1 MPFASAR
8 KKVFAL
14 IGIGAVIAS
23 ASVVLPTAGAVL
35 PANAAQDPA
44 ACQNTLA
51 LVNGGFEQP
60 VYPDGTINF
69 PTAIPGWQTTDV
81 RGAFELWSQGA
92 QGVPAATGRQFAELN
107 AYSSSTLFQDV
118 TTTPGQTLSYS
129 LQHRGRNGT
138 DTMAVLVGPPN
149 NNSLT
154 SIATYSDGNTAW
166 GTHSGT
172 YVVPEGQTTTRFAF
186 RAVSSAGGNASAG
199 NFLDSISF
207 GTGPCII
214 ADKTVQ
220 NVSGN
225 NPTRVGDTLRYTV
238 TATNNGGNPALLAV
252 VNDALATGVTYVPG
266 SMRITAGAGTGRL
279 TDQGGDDRGEY
290 TTASRNVAV
299 RLGDGASATGG
310 GTIQPGATTTAT
322 FDTVVNVSA
331 ANGSVA
337 NAATV
342 GFTDP
347 ILGQTRASTTQTTS
361 TTIAP
366 AADLAVTKVLDT
378 TPVVAGQPISY
389 TVTASNNGP
398 QAGTGVRVTD
408 TLPAGLTGVT
418 ATGADCTVTG
428 TTIGCAVPDLAVGAS
443 TPITI
448 TGTVPATADPG
459 AGLTNTATIAGS
471 LTDPDRTNNTATA
484 AATVTTAADLSIVK
498 TYAPTTPVAGEQV
511 TYTLTARNDGP
522 SDARGVTIT
531 DPLDPEVTFVSA
543 TVPGGTCTLT
553 DDVVTCDAGTL
564 AAGTTQTAT
573 ITVTLAPDAAVVQ
586 NTAAIT
592 SSTPETD
599 PTDNT
604 SSTQFA
610 ATTSADLSI
619 AKTATPATATAG
631 DEVIYTLT
639 ATNNGPSEAT
649 NAVLKD
655 TLPAGVTATNVVS
668 PAGATCDVADGAV
681 QCQWATLARNA
692 TSVVTIT
699 ATIAADA
706 PAGSLRNTASIVS
719 PTSDPD
725 TTNNSAS
732 ANVDVEQD
740 ADLAVTKTANPNPAV
755 AGGPITFTI
764 TTTNNGPSVA
774 RAVVTSDPLPA
785 TITGAAASDDCS
797 IVDGVVICQI
807 GDLAPGGSSVRTV
820 TATVPAS
827 GAGVDVVN
835 TASTTSST
843 PDGDAANDQA
853 TVTVP
858 VTASAD
864 VSVVKTAA
872 STTVRQGQP
881 VQYTVTTSNAG
892 VSDAQSVTIQER
904 PAAGLTITSAV
915 PSAGTYDPATQVWT
929 VGTLANGASATLA
942 VTATADAAGSLAN
955 QVVASSVTPD
965 PDTADLTST
974 ATVTATAVTPA
985 SSTADTATASFNEPA
1000 TFLPL
1005 SNDTPSTGATLDQAS
1020 LRLVDGAGNP
1030 VLTLATP
1037 QGQFDVDTTTGEITF
1052 TPVAGFVGTATAP
1065 YQVTDSDGRVSTST
1079 VTATIT
1085 GPPTA
1090 ADDTI
1095 TTPQGADVTV
1105 PVLGN
1110 DTGASG
1116 IALDPASVQLVDP
1129 TTGALVATLTV
1140 DGEGTYSVTPD
1151 GEVVFEPLPTFTGP
1165 ATPVTYS
1172 VADVNGDRDTATLTV
1187 SVTAAP
1193 LPAGVEDTVGTAYNT
1208 PVTFSPTGND
1218 DTGDPAASFD
1228 LSSVRLTDP
1237 VTGDP
1242 VTAVTI
1248 DGEGTYE
1255 VDTATGEI
1263 SFTPVPDFTGE
1274 ATPVSYTATTTFGE
1288 SVTADATV
1296 TVGAPGAPTATD
1308 DTGAAPFGESITVS
1322 PLANDTSG
1330 PAGTSFV
1337 TSSLRLI
1344 DPATGTPATTV
1355 TVPGEGTWTVDTT
1368 TGVVTFAPVDGFTGP
1383 ATALDYTATT
1393 NVGDTVAGSITV
1405 TSGTPPFATPDSI
1418 TVPSGQVATINVVGN
1433 DGLGSAA
1440 NFADVPV
1447 TFLDGDGNPVTMLVV
1462 PGEGTWTVGGDG
1474 RTVTFTP
1481 EAGFVGTA
1489 TVPYQ
1494 LTDSDGQ
1501 TDVSTVSVTVSAAP
1515 VAVPDVATTGQNTP
1529 VTVTPLANDTVS
1541 GTGATLDPASL
1552 RLVDPATGDAVTT
1565 VTVPGE
1571 GTWTVGTGGQ
1581 VTFTP
1586 LMTFSGTATP
1596 IGYQVTDTD
1605 GVTVGSTITATV
1617 VGVAP
1622 VASNDTVTVPRGG
1635 SVTIDPFTN
1644 DTAGTGDLDR
1654 SSLRL
1659 VDPTTGALATAV
1671 TIPGEGTYAVDTTTG
1686 LITFT
1691 PAPAFTGTS
1700 TIIYSVADGSGNRTT
1715 ATLSVDVTAPPVAV
1729 NPGPGGGVVI
1739 TTPSGQQ
1746 LAFTGSQMV
1755 GWAGLAGL
1763 LLLMGGISLVLVRR
1777 KRRAQP

>member
-1 MPFASAR
+1 MPA
-8 KKVFAL
+8 
-14 IGIGAVIAS
+14 
-23 ASVVLPTAGAVL
+23 
-35 PANAAQDPA
+35 
-44 ACQNTLA
+44 
-51 LVNGGFEQP
+51 
-60 VYPDGTINF
+60 
-69 PTAIPGWQTTDV
+69 
-81 RGAFELWSQGA
+81 
-92 QGVPAATGRQFAELN
+92 
-107 AYSSSTLFQDV
+107 
-118 TTTPGQTLSYS
+118 
-129 LQHRGRNGT
+129 
-138 DTMAVLVGPPN
+138 
-149 NNSLT
+149 
-154 SIATYSDGNTAW
+154 
-166 GTHSGT
+166 
-172 YVVPEGQTTTRFAF
+172 GQTTTRFAF
-186 RAVSSAGGNASAG
+186 RAVSSAGGDATQG

-207 GTGPCII
+207 GTGPCIV
-214 ADKTVQ
+214 ANKTVQ

-238 TATNNGGNPALLAV
+238 SATNSGGNPALLAV

-279 TDQGGDDRGEY
+279 TDQSGDDRGEY
-290 TTASRNVAV
+290 TAASRNVAV

-337 NAATV
+337 NTATV

-389 TVTASNNGP
+389 TVTASNDGP

-428 TTIGCAVPDLAVGAS
+428 TTISCAVPDLAVGAS

-471 LTDPDRTNNTATA
+471 LTDPDRTDNTATA

-531 DPLDPEVTFVSA
+531 DPIDPGVTLVSA
-543 TVPGGTCTLT
+543 GVDGGTC
-553 DDVVTCDAGTL
+553 DIVGNVVVTCDAGTL
-564 AAGTTQTAT
+564 AAGATRTAT
-573 ITVTLAPDAAVVQ
+573 ISVILAPDAEVVQ

-592 SSTPETD
+592 SSTPEID
-599 PTDNT
+599 PTDNA
-604 SSTQFA
+604 SSTSLN
-610 ATTSADLSI
+610 ATTSADLSLT
-619 AKTATPATATAG
+619 KTATPATATAG
-631 DEVIYTLT
+631 DEVTYTVT
-639 ATNNGPSEAT
+639 ATNDGPSDAT
-649 NAVLKD
+649 NAVLQD
-655 TLPAGVTATNVVS
+655 TLPTGVTATNVDS
-668 PAGATCDVADGAV
+668 PAEATCAIADGAV
-681 QCQWATLARNA
+681 QCEWVTLEAGATGI
-692 TSVVTIT
+692 VTIT
-699 ATIAADA
+699 GTIAADA
-706 PAGSLRNTASIVS
+706 PAGSLTNTASIVS

-732 ANVDVEQD
+732 ADVTVEQD
-740 ADLAVTKTANPNPAV
+740 ADLAVTKTATPSPAV

-764 TTTNNGPSVA
+764 TTTNNGPSIA

-785 TITGAAASDDCS
+785 TITDAAASDDCS
-797 IVDGVVICQI
+797 IVDGVVICQL
-807 GDLAPGGSSVRTV
+807 GDLAPGVSSVRTV
-820 TATVPAS
+820 TATVPAG
-827 GAGVDVVN
+827 GAGVDIVN
-835 TASTTSST
+835 TASTTSAT
-843 PDGDAANDQA
+843 PDGNAANDQA

-864 VSVVKTAA
+864 VSVVKAAA

-881 VQYTVTTSNAG
+881 VQYTVTASNAG
-892 VSDAQSVTIQER
+892 LSDAQAVTVQER
-904 PAAGLTITSAV
+904 PAAGLTITNAV
-915 PSAGTYDPATQVWT
+915 PSVGTYDAATQVWT
-929 VGTLANGASATLA
+929 VGTLANAASATLA
-942 VTATADAAGSLAN
+942 VTATADAAGSLTN

-985 SSTADTATASFNEPA
+985 SSTADTATASFDEPA

-1005 SNDTPSTGATLDQAS
+1005 SNDTPSTGATFDQAS
-1020 LRLVDGAGNP
+1020 LRLVDGSGNP

-1037 QGQFDVDTTTGEITF
+1037 QGQFDVDTATGEITF

-1065 YQVTDSDGRVSTST
+1065 YQVTDSDGRVSSST

-1129 TTGALVATLTV
+1129 ASGALVPTLTV

-1193 LPAGVEDTVGTAYNT
+1193 LPAGLDDTVGTAYNT
-1208 PVTFSPTGND
+1208 PVTFTPTGND
-1218 DTGDPAASFD
+1218 DKGDPAASFV
-1228 LSSVRLTDP
+1228 LNSVRLTDP
-1237 VTGDP
+1237 ATGDP
-1242 VTAVTI
+1242 VTTVTI
-1248 DGEGTYE
+1248 DGEGTYT
-1255 VDTATGEI
+1255 VDTTTGQI
-1263 SFTPVPDFTGE
+1263 TFTPDPDFTGE

-1288 SVTADATV
+1288 SVTADVTV

-1308 DTGAAPFGESITVS
+1308 DIGTAPFGESIVVS
-1322 PLANDTSG
+1322 PLGNDTSG

-1337 TSSLRLI
+1337 TSTLRLI

-1383 ATALDYTATT
+1383 ATALEYTATT
-1393 NVGDTVAGSITV
+1393 NVGDTVTGSITV
-1405 TSGTPPFATPDSI
+1405 TSGTPPFATPDST
-1418 TVPSGQVATINVVGN
+1418 TVPSGQVAKIDVVGN
-1433 DGLGSAA
+1433 DGLGSAS

-1447 TFLDGDGNPVTMLVV
+1447 TFLDGGRNPVTALVV
-1462 PGEGTWTVGGDG
+1462 PGEGTWTVGDDG
-1474 RTVTFTP
+1474 RTVTFAPVT
-1481 EAGFVGTA
+1481 GFVGTA

-1501 TDVSTVSVTVSAAP
+1501 TDISTVSVTVTAAP
-1515 VAVPDVATTGQNTP
+1515 VAVADVATTGQNTP
-1529 VTVTPLANDTVS
+1529 VTVTPLANDRVS
-1541 GTGATLDPASL
+1541 GTGADLDPATL
-1552 RLVDPATGDAVTT
+1552 RLVDPATGNAVTT

-1586 LMTFSGTATP
+1586 LATFSGTATP
-1596 IGYQVTDTD
+1596 IGYQVTDSD
-1605 GVTVGSTITATV
+1605 GVTTGSTITATV
-1617 VGVAP
+1617 TGVAP
-1622 VASNDTVTVPRGG
+1622 VAGNDTVTVPRGG
-1635 SVTIDPFTN
+1635 SVTIDPFAN
-1644 DTAGTGDLDR
+1644 DTANTGDLDR

-1659 VDPTTGALATAV
+1659 VDPVTGALVTTV
-1671 TIPGEGTYAVDTTTG
+1671 TIPGEGTYTVDTTTG

-1691 PAPAFTGTS
+1691 PDPAFTGTS
-1700 TIIYSVADGSGNRTT
+1700 TITYSVADGSGNRTT
-1715 ATLSVDVTAPPVAV
+1715 ATLSVDVTALPVGVA
-1729 NPGPGGGVVI
+1729 PAPGGGVII
-1739 TTPSGQQ
+1739 TTPTGQQ
-1746 LAFTGSQMV
+1746 LAFTGTETA
-1755 GWAGLAGL
+1755 GWAGFGGL
-1763 LLLMGGISLVLVRR
+1763 LLLLAGTTLVLVRR
-1777 KRRAQP
+1777 KRREEH